1 MVSPSDN
8 EPADRLQRI
17 DGFSPR
23 QALTALLAAL
33 LAAPLVACT
42 PVAAPEPVMAAAA
55 DEAPAKT
62 VPGCGRLSAALYGS
76 VETHLDWAG
85 AGIECASM
93 PRPDDAGLRLVFT
106 GSDRGERVSLII
118 SLPDIE
124 PGVTAE
130 ELPTK
135 LTLTVA
141 DTGRFFSTPDVRSCW
156 SDIRRNDAGPEG
168 TVQLA
173 GETFCV
179 TPLGEF
185 NGNAS
190 IQLQELQFETVMT
203 WTSQ

>member
-8 EPADRLQRI
+8 QSANRLQRI
-17 DGFSPR
+17 DDFIPR
-23 QALTALLAAL
+23 RVLTACLAAAL
-33 LAAPLVACT
+33 SACT
-42 PVAAPEPVMAAAA
+42 PAAAPEPEPLVATAAE
-55 DEAPAKT
+55 EAPADT
-62 VPGCGRLSAALYGS
+62 GPGCGRLSAALYGS
-76 VETHLDWAG
+76 IESHLDWAG

-93 PRPDDAGLRLVFT
+93 PRPDDAGLRLLFS

-124 PGVTAE
+124 RGSTAQ

-141 DTGRFFSTPDVRSCW
+141 DTGRFFSTPDVGSCW
-156 SDIRRNDAGPEG
+156 TDIRRNDAGPAD
-168 TVQLA
+168 TVELA

-179 TPLGEF
+179 TPLGEV

-203 WTSQ
+203 WTSE